1 MFVES
6 IKKALNRAALVLVA
20 PLRMSRLT
28 ARIMAIMV
36 FPLSIFLV
44 GLLSID
50 QYRTTLIQSEFIAL
64 ERQGFTLARSL
75 ALAEADRDQQ
85 FARRRLSAETMTH
98 LLPLVGLGSSLRA
111 RVFQP
116 NGLLFADTARQGRL
130 RIPVDVKRREDRSWL
145 GHTRDHLND
154 AMNKASSF
162 FSFADDL
169 PIYVERRRQRA
180 DHFPE
185 VLAALSGEPRRALR
199 QDAGGELVLSVAVPI
214 QDLRLVRGALL
225 VSISG
230 GKIERELANVNIA
243 FLQLFMIVLMV
254 TIGLSLYLA
263 RSITRPISRLAS
275 AADQLRRS
283 GDMSRRL
290 QQLPHRNDEIG
301 QLSDALLAMTDELQ
315 RRIQATAAFAA
326 DVAHEIKNPL
336 SSLRSA
342 AETISLIKDPAQ
354 QQKLMNVILQD
365 VSRLDRL
372 ITDISQASRVDT
384 EIIGQDGEQIDFAA
398 LLDNFIQ
405 LRRQSFADHK
415 LVLVKPEQP
424 IMVVGQDGRI
434 VQVLDNLL
442 SNAASFSPK
451 GAKIIFDLRTKAS
464 PAQAVL
470 QILDEG
476 PGIPENRLETVFH
489 RFYSERPKGESFG
502 DHSGLGL
509 SIAKQIIEGHD
520 GSLVASNRD
529 TGGACFTLTLPLA

>member
-1 MFVES
+1 M
-6 IKKALNRAALVLVA
+6 LRA
-20 PLRMSRLT
+20 PFRMSRLT
-28 ARIMAIMV
+28 TRIMVIMV
-36 FPLSIFLV
+36 FPLTIFLV

-75 ALAEADRDQQ
+75 ALAEADRDRQ
-85 FARRRLSAETMTH
+85 FARRQLSPETMTH

-116 NGLLFADTARQGRL
+116 NGWLLADTARQSSL
-130 RIPVDVKRREDRSWL
+130 RIPVDIKRRQQRSF
-145 GHTRDHLND
+145 GMHARDYMNR
-154 AMNKASSF
+154 AMNKASAF
-162 FSFADDL
+162 FSLSDDL
-169 PIYVERRRQRA
+169 PVYVERRHQHA
-180 DHFPE
+180 DHFAE

-199 QDAGGELVLSVAVPI
+199 QDPSGELVLSVAVPI

-225 VSISG
+225 VSIGG

-243 FLQLFMIVLMV
+243 FLQLFILVLTV
-254 TIGLSLYLA
+254 TVGLSLYLA
-263 RSITRPISRLAS
+263 RSITTPITRLAV

-283 GDMSRRL
+283 GDMSSRL
-290 QQLPHRNDEIG
+290 QNLPQRADEIG
-301 QLSDALLAMTDELQ
+301 HLSDSLMAMTDELQ

-354 QQKLMNVILQD
+354 QQKLMQVILQD

-384 EIIGQDGEQIDFAA
+384 EIIGKDGELLDFAA
-398 LLDNFIQ
+398 LLENFIQ
-405 LRRQSFADHK
+405 LRQQSFADYK
-415 LVLVKPEQP
+415 LLYERPDTPV
-424 IMVVGQDGRI
+424 MVRGQDSRI

-442 SNAASFSPK
+442 SNAASFSPQQSEIMFRLTENT
-451 GAKIIFDLRTKAS
+451 AAQ
-464 PAQAVL
+464 QAVL
-470 QILDEG
+470 SILDAG
-476 PGIPENRLETVFH
+476 PGIPENRLETVFD
-489 RFYSERPKGESFG
+489 RFYSERPKEESFG

-509 SIAKQIIEGHD
+509 SIARQIIEGHG
-520 GSLVASNRD
+520 GSLHASNRA
-529 TGGACFTLTLPLA
+529 TGGACFTLILPRA